1 MYREE
6 SDSYHRKL
14 LQIMLL
20 PKKAKQKDKGYKLFN
35 TRFFIWLL
43 KVIFFFLSW
52 KTRYLQDGVLKI
64 TISEDIINFLLGL
77 SLGYRYVAFRSL
89 EFHSKSNIMHHLDL
103 GWMSENWFLKWFSK

>member
-43 KVIFFFLSW
+43 KVIFFF
-52 KTRYLQDGVLKI
+52 
-64 TISEDIINFLLGL
+64 
-77 SLGYRYVAFRSL
+77 
-89 EFHSKSNIMHHLDL
+89 
-103 GWMSENWFLKWFSK
+103 

>member
-43 KVIFFFLSW
+43 KVIFFFFKLKDTLSARW
-52 KTRYLQDGVLKI
+52 
-64 TISEDIINFLLGL
+64 SF
-77 SLGYRYVAFRSL
+77 
-89 EFHSKSNIMHHLDL
+89 
-103 GWMSENWFLKWFSK
+103 ENHNL